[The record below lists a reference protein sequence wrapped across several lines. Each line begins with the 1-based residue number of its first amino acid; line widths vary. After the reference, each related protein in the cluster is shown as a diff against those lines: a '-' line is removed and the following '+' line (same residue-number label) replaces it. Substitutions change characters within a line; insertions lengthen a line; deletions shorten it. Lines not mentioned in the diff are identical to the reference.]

1 MFRKSYEFFIV
12 FLKSIMDE
20 KVSLAWSILLPVLL
34 FFSINYSWFDAKPDV
49 SKAVYYYASF
59 WAFSTV
65 LVVFN
70 GIGLRLTDFR
80 EWGILKSFVFICG
93 SKVPIIG
100 GLLLTQIV
108 FGLVTL
114 ALFTFVISVVFAYP
128 VFLLFLTAACTYLLV
143 LLPLFMLSLSI
154 ASLSVRASSA
164 YTIVNM
170 MIFPATYLAIY
181 RGESTDFFST
191 MLYYLNPVEYV
202 FRFSVFTYEVLTNNL
217 QPNSNHLFLFI
228 ISLVYIMIG
237 SIAWPKIKI
246 ASTVRRT

>member
-80 EWGILKSFVFICG
+80 EWGIFESFVFICG
-93 SKVPIIG
+93 SKVPIMG
-100 GLLLTQIV
+100 DFYSLK
-108 FGLVTL
+108 
-114 ALFTFVISVVFAYP
+114 
-128 VFLLFLTAACTYLLV
+128 LFLGSSRLLC
-143 LLPLFMLSLSI
+143 LRL
-154 ASLSVRASSA
+154 
-164 YTIVNM
+164 
-170 MIFPATYLAIY
+170 
-181 RGESTDFFST
+181 
-191 MLYYLNPVEYV
+191 
-202 FRFSVFTYEVLTNNL
+202 
-217 QPNSNHLFLFI
+217 
-228 ISLVYIMIG
+228 
-237 SIAWPKIKI
+237 
-246 ASTVRRT
+246 